1 MKYYA
6 KVSKHDLRGAVET
19 LPKLTPSDTP
29 HESMAQASTGTDGQ
43 PIRKLFATYLPPDQ
57 DARMRLLSVA
67 GEMASPDSQEPTSG
81 ETLENK
87 AQDHIKLV
95 LPGLGTERGGDS
107 NPRNRFPSLT
117 V

>member
-67 GEMASPDSQEPTSG
+67 GAMASPESQEPMSE

-87 AQDHIKLV
+87 AQDGSRRV
-95 LPGLGTERGGDS
+95 LPGL
-107 NPRNRFPSLT
+107 
-117 V
+117 